1 MSAGSLSPDGKWL
14 WTGAEWIPAPPVVS
28 PEAIAD
34 VKDSI
39 VEVAKSAGLDADF
52 SVSQAAN
59 FDLNHDGKLQQN
71 EIEASVQS
79 ILNPP
84 NRFEQPPQQMSMP
97 NVPGAI
103 VYPAMTGLPQH
114 DVFRTKS
121 KDKKTGR
128 IIVASLIMGC
138 AIIVAVWFTSA
149 NLSPFP
155 SVRDS
160 DGDGYVDSEDI
171 FPYSDSQWAD
181 SDNDG
186 FGNNKWG
193 QRGDDCPAQ
202 TGFSTRDLM
211 GCPDLDR
218 DGYSDLGDVF
228 PNDSSEWED
237 TDADGVGNNADLVNN
252 GDALLYFSNVVLTAS
267 SAESYDVG
275 SPPDMYLTAQVDL
288 DCDGDYENSKT
299 SPTVWDDYSVTA
311 ENDIDVYIDIPEDTT
326 VLCYRLFVYD
336 EDSSEDDILDYN
348 EDPDYPAKF
357 WTASIY
363 SSFEHRI
370 EESSTDYKPVTID
383 VTVSVAYAPYD

>member
-1 MSAGSLSPDGKWL
+1 
-14 WTGAEWIPAPPVVS
+14 
-28 PEAIAD
+28 
-34 VKDSI
+34 
-39 VEVAKSAGLDADF
+39 
-52 SVSQAAN
+52 
-59 FDLNHDGKLQQN
+59 
-71 EIEASVQS
+71 
-79 ILNPP
+79 
-84 NRFEQPPQQMSMP
+84 
-97 NVPGAI
+97 
-103 VYPAMTGLPQH
+103 
-114 DVFRTKS
+114 
-121 KDKKTGR
+121 
-128 IIVASLIMGC
+128 
-138 AIIVAVWFTSA
+138 
-149 NLSPFP
+149 
-155 SVRDS
+155 
-160 DGDGYVDSEDI
+160 
-171 FPYSDSQWAD
+171 
-181 SDNDG
+181 
-186 FGNNKWG
+186 
-193 QRGDDCPAQ
+193 
-202 TGFSTRDLM
+202 STRDLM